1 MGQTLSEPVTTKKTA
16 CCRNDNFRVGSSSM
30 QGWRVSME
38 DSHVHILSLPD
49 DPGTAFFGV
58 YDGHGGAAISQ
69 HISKHLHEYITNRIE
84 YQNGN
89 ISLAIQKAFLEL
101 DKDMQHESILREKQA
116 GSTAITLLIKDNIL
130 YSANAGD
137 SRAVACV
144 RGHSVPLSL
153 DHKPNLVLEKK
164 RIEAAGGW
172 VELGRVNRHLA
183 LSRAFGDFM
192 FKQNNRKTQEEQ
204 IVTVLP
210 DVKEFELTEDWEFLI
225 LACDGIW
232 DVMKNQ
238 DVVKFV
244 RSRLAAC
251 QQKIDG
257 DQEQKFVDPEEIC
270 EELLKH
276 CLAPDVLMEIGC
288 DNMTVVLVCLLH
300 GKPYSHLVTKC
311 QQPPAE
317 SVFNSIGDASTILES
332 CI

>member
-1 MGQTLSEPVTTKKTA
+1 M
-16 CCRNDNFRVGSSSM
+16 
-30 QGWRVSME
+30 
-38 DSHVHILSLPD
+38 
-49 DPGTAFFGV
+49 
-58 YDGHGGAAISQ
+58 
-69 HISKHLHEYITNRIE
+69 
-84 YQNGN
+84 
-89 ISLAIQKAFLEL
+89 
-101 DKDMQHESILREKQA
+101 
-116 GSTAITLLIKDNIL
+116 
-130 YSANAGD
+130 
-137 SRAVACV
+137 
-144 RGHSVPLSL
+144 
-153 DHKPNLVLEKK
+153 
-164 RIEAAGGW
+164 
-172 VELGRVNRHLA
+172 
-183 LSRAFGDFM
+183 
-192 FKQNNRKTQEEQ
+192 
-204 IVTVLP
+204 LP